1 MTEVE
6 NILIS
11 LETRHAQNIYG
22 GAKKVELR
30 RRQLHVNAG
39 DVVWIYEK
47 VPVGAITGSAS
58 ITGVHVASPENL
70 WCRFGAVSGLS
81 KAEFFKYFGGLEIAC
96 AIELAEA
103 QRLRTP
109 LSLAALR
116 TANNGF
122 QPPQFFLRLKT
133 KKAILK
139 ALQAAYHRL
148 ATEHTDE
155 MSKLRYPKENLQKA
169 VDGNFP
175 KPNYRKVC
183 YKQHSLIRAKGFI
196 NE

>member
-22 GAKKVELR
+22 GTKKVELR

-47 VPVGAITGSAS
+47 VPVGAITGNAL
-58 ITGVHVASPENL
+58 ITGLHVASPEKL

-81 KAEFFKYFGGLEIAC
+81 KAEFFKYFGGLETAC
-96 AIELAEA
+96 AIELTEA
-103 QRLRTP
+103 HRLCTP

-116 TANNGF
+116 TVHLNF
-122 QPPQFFLRLKT
+122 QPPQFFLRLQAKQ
-133 KKAILK
+133 AILG
-139 ALQAAYHRL
+139 ALRSAYHRL
-148 ATEHTDE
+148 AKEQAE
-155 MSKLRYPKENLQKA
+155 EVGKLRHPKKNYLNA
-169 VDGNFP
+169 VDGNLP
-175 KPNYRKVC
+175 SQNYRKTC
-183 YKQHSLIRAKGFI
+183 DRQQNLKRAKRFI